1 MFRAKSIFVKYMVTF
16 MLIIVICF
24 AVISFTITFIIRSYG
39 TDVKTEYLSN
49 VANSAAVYIE
59 NDFSDSYAT
68 FKDYLFDNGQGLKSV
83 LELLAVNDDYM
94 LIFVVD
100 KNGQVIHYGG
110 SRKVSITSESTSN
123 GSGRFFISD
132 AAHRKLAGGLH
143 ICETDDMDGF
153 FKTDHVYYAIPLYNN
168 GEYAG
173 AVFAAS
179 GDTGIDGLV
188 TTMNR
193 TIIMAALWIMLASLV
208 VIYFTTE
215 RFISPI
221 REMSK
226 AARAFANGQFD
237 ARVPVVG
244 RDEVA
249 ELASAF
255 NNMAA
260 SMQTLEDMRR
270 TFLANVSHDLRTPMT
285 TISGFIDGI
294 LDGAIP
300 PEQHEYYLGIIS
312 SEVRRLSRLVSQL
325 LDISRLEAGE
335 RKFVP
340 TVYDVCEQGREI
352 IINNMQRLEDKKLDV
367 RFECDSDNM
376 YVKADKDAIH
386 QIFYNI
392 CDNAI
397 KFAREGGAYEISIR
411 EKSGKVY
418 VSVYDEGQ
426 GIPKEDLPYVFERFY
441 KSDKSRGMDKT
452 GVGLGMYIARTIIE
466 AQGEKIWVESEQDK
480 WCRFTFTLPA
490 AKAPE
495 RQKGQTQPIGTPA
508 DGRKNG
514 RQ

>member
-1 MFRAKSIFVKYMVTF
+1 
-16 MLIIVICF
+16 
-24 AVISFTITFIIRSYG
+24 
-39 TDVKTEYLSN
+39 
-49 VANSAAVYIE
+49 
-59 NDFSDSYAT
+59 
-68 FKDYLFDNGQGLKSV
+68 
-83 LELLAVNDDYM
+83 
-94 LIFVVD
+94 
-100 KNGQVIHYGG
+100 
-110 SRKVSITSESTSN
+110 
-123 GSGRFFISD
+123 
-132 AAHRKLAGGLH
+132 
-143 ICETDDMDGF
+143 
-153 FKTDHVYYAIPLYNN
+153 
-168 GEYAG
+168 
-173 AVFAAS
+173 
-179 GDTGIDGLV
+179 
-188 TTMNR
+188 MNR

-397 KFAREGGAYEISIR
+397 KFAREGG
-411 EKSGKVY
+411 
-418 VSVYDEGQ
+418 
-426 GIPKEDLPYVFERFY
+426 
-441 KSDKSRGMDKT
+441 
-452 GVGLGMYIARTIIE
+452 
-466 AQGEKIWVESEQDK
+466 
-480 WCRFTFTLPA
+480 
-490 AKAPE
+490 
-495 RQKGQTQPIGTPA
+495 
-508 DGRKNG
+508 
-514 RQ
+514 